1 MRVLGSIK
9 TSIVIAFT
17 ALAMLCT
24 LIVCYILAVKGNHVE
39 PWLPTISAC
48 SIYPPETFLFRY
60 GILTGAL
67 LLAVV
72 SLCIYVGEFPFSH
85 DIFNVTIGVI
95 AALSLGVVAVV
106 NPPIPVENPPP
117 GNITILQVHTCQY

>member
-9 TSIVIAFT
+9 TSIMIGLT
-17 ALAMLCT
+17 AVAMLFT
-24 LIVCYILAVKGNHVE
+24 IIVCYIIAVKLGHVE

-48 SIYPPETFLFRY
+48 SIYPPETFIFRY

-72 SLCIYVGEFPFSH
+72 SLCIYVAEFSFSN
-85 DIFNVTIGVI
+85 DIVNVTIGVI
-95 AALSLGVVAVV
+95 AALALGVAAVV
-106 NPPIPVENPPP
+106 NPPVPPEYPPLPP
-117 GNITILQVHTCQY
+117 GDVSIIQLHIC